1 MSSKPHYNHVN
12 AHLIKKMNQIIL
24 VVIVFTIQSC
34 SPKIITNSLDD
45 HYSSRIE
52 FEYEPFAIFEADT
65 IDRSNVTLLGQI
77 EIKDSGL
84 SLNCDYETIK
94 RLAKTE
100 SLKLGGNSFVITE
113 HKEPSSWST
122 CHRIKADV
130 FQIENPRD
138 YETEVIWNKNR
149 KLEIEDFKGPTAKRP
164 FTAGTSSSFR
174 YRIEGRPAFPK
185 KYKLFVET
193 YFDCYLSYFKHTDF
207 DSHVLD
213 HEQIHFDISELY
225 GRIFLDK
232 VKNEAKDLNEFL
244 AKQESI
250 LNEIGR
256 EMQLK
261 QDEYDSEVY
270 ADRSLQSKWS
280 EWIKEEL
287 KNYEVFSNK
296 ILIVKKENGQ

>member
-1 MSSKPHYNHVN
+1 
-12 AHLIKKMNQIIL
+12 MNRIIL
-24 VVIVFTIQSC
+24 IVIAVIIQSC
-34 SPKIITNSLDD
+34 SPKVISNSLDVN
-45 HYSSRIE
+45 STNRIDL
-52 FEYEPFAIFEADT
+52 EYEPFAIFEADT
-65 IDRSNVTLLGQI
+65 IDRSNVKLLGQI

-94 RLAKTE
+94 RIAKTE

-113 HKEPSSWST
+113 HKEPNTWST

-130 FQIENPRD
+130 LHIENPRD

-149 KLEIEDFKGPTAKRP
+149 KLEIEDFKGPIKKRP

-174 YRIEGRPAFPK
+174 YRIEGRPAFSK

-193 YFDCYLSYFKHTDF
+193 YFDCYLSYFKNTDF

-225 GRIFLDK
+225 ARIFLER

-250 LNEIGR
+250 LKEIGR

-261 QDEYDSEVY
+261 QEEYDSEVY
-270 ADRSLQSKWS
+270 SDRSLQAKWTD
-280 EWIKEEL
+280 WISEEL
-287 KNYEVFSNK
+287 RKYDLYSSK
-296 ILIVKKENGQ
+296 ILTVSKETDQ